1 MSRNAD
7 TPRPYH
13 FFILGMWMQSDRRP
27 GQPILWRISL
37 ENPHTAERN
46 GFSTLAGLDAFLA
59 TWMQEQENGERD
71 QPAAVSE

>member
-13 FFILGMWMQSDRRP
+13 FFVLGMWMQSDRRP
-27 GQPILWRISL
+27 GQPIAWRISL

-46 GFSTLAGLDAFLA
+46 GFTTVDDLAAFLSA
-59 TWMQEQENGERD
+59 WMAQRVDDGQELAIAE
-71 QPAAVSE
+71 V